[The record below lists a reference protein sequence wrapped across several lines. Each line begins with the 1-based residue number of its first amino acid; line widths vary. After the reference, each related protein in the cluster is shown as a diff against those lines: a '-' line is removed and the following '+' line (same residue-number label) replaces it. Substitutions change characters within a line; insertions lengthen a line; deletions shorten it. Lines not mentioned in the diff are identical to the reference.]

1 MAKESFSRS
10 DVKNIKHGAVFG
22 GLILGALAT
31 IGVGICRK
39 KTTNANLTNGT
50 TDLFD
55 KAVDKVKLFLDERK
69 NKKEEVEETDE

>member
-10 DVKNIKHGAVFG
+10 DVKNIKHGAVLG
-22 GLILGALAT
+22 GLMLGALAT
-31 IGVGICRK
+31 IGVGICIK

-55 KAVDKVKLFLDERK
+55 KAGGKVKLFLDERK

>member
-22 GLILGALAT
+22 GLILGALPT
-31 IGVGICRK
+31 LGIGICIK

-55 KAVDKVKLFLDERK
+55 KAVDKIKTFLDERK
-69 NKKEEVEETDE
+69 DKKEGAKEVDE

>member
-1 MAKESFSRS
+1 MAKESVSRS
-10 DVKNIKHGAVFG
+10 EVKSSKHGAVFG

-31 IGVGICRK
+31 VGVWIGIK

-55 KAVDKVKLFLDERK
+55 KAVDKVKTFLDERK
-69 NKKEEVEETDE
+69 TKKEEVKEVDE